1 MTVWDTKRDELRN
14 AIATRPMDSFLS
26 WSTVIS
32 TMFVGNA
39 PYIELELKAL
49 PAYYAAAIREPG
61 FGQPQL
67 HPSGSSGNLIHQ
79 AYHLG
84 RWEACT
90 RQTVRDIQHIVEFG
104 AGYGAMA
111 SLVMRLG
118 FQGTYQIIDLPEFA
132 LLQQYYL
139 SNVLPENQQITW
151 SDEPVDCDLLI
162 ACHSLSE
169 APPYVRA
176 KILTDIAAN
185 SYLFVY
191 HCEHEGIDNLS
202 YFAEFAASRP
212 DHAWQ
217 RWTTEHLPNQ
227 QYLIGAK

>member
-1 MTVWDTKRDELRN
+1 MTIWDTKRSELRD
-14 AIATRPMDSFLS
+14 AMLSRPMDGFLS

-39 PYIELELKAL
+39 PYIEQELKAL
-49 PAYYAAAIREPG
+49 PAYYAEAIREPNVG
-61 FGQPQL
+61 APML

-79 AYHLG
+79 AYHLS
-84 RWEACT
+84 RWEAIVG
-90 RQTVRDIQHIVEFG
+90 RTVRDIRHIVEFG

-111 SLVMRLG
+111 LLVMRLG
-118 FQGTYQIIDLPEFA
+118 FQGTYQIIDLPEFV

-139 SNVLPENQQITW
+139 SNVLPDNQQITW
-151 SDEPVDCDLLI
+151 SDEPADCDLLI

-169 APPYVRA
+169 APQHVRA
-176 KILTDIAAN
+176 NILASITAN

-191 HCEHEGIDNLS
+191 HCEHEGVDNLS

-212 DHAWQ
+212 DYSWR
-217 RWTTEHLPNQ
+217 RWATEHLPNQ
-227 QYLIGAK
+227 QYLMGAR

>member
-1 MTVWDTKRDELRN
+1 MTIWDAKRTELRT
-14 AIATRPMDSFLS
+14 AMLSTPLDDFLA
-26 WSTVIS
+26 WPTITS

-39 PYIELELKAL
+39 PYIEQELAAL
-49 PAYYAAAIREPG
+49 PAYYTEAIREPG
-61 FGQPQL
+61 LGQPQL

-79 AYHLG
+79 AYHLS
-84 RWEACT
+84 RWEACA
-90 RQTVRDIQHIVEFG
+90 RRNVRDIRHIVEFG

-111 SLVMRLG
+111 LLVMRLG
-118 FQGTYQIIDLPEFA
+118 FQGAYQIIDLPEFA

-139 SNVLPENQQITW
+139 SNVLPDNHQPTW
-151 SDEPVDCDLLI
+151 IDEPVDCDLLI

-169 APPYVRA
+169 APLSVRA
-176 KILTDIAAN
+176 EILTSITAN

-191 HCEHEGIDNLS
+191 HCEHEGVDNLS

-212 DHAWQ
+212 DYFWQ

-227 QYLIGAK
+227 QYLIGAR